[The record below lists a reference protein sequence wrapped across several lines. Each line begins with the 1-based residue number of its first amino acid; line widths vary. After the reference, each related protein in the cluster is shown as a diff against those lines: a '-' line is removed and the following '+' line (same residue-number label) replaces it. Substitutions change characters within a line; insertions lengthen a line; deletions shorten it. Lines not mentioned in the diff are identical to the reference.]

1 MLEAM
6 HASAVAD
13 REAHIDML
21 WNRHKREAA
30 KAAKEASEASSA
42 SPSGAGLVAPEVEST
57 KKGGLKKEQ
66 RKQAEAKASEAQ
78 QAAATNRTMQL
89 AMGKKGAPSW
99 MLGGAKSAGSS
110 STFSRPGASLGKNT
124 PKTRADIAANI
135 PPVRKWGQ
143 VPEKKTIDMRDMIF
157 VLEKCRTAK
166 RVLGR
171 AYMRRNSPGGMAR
184 GWWAA

>member
-42 SPSGAGLVAPEVEST
+42 SPSGAGQVAPEVEPT
-57 KKGGLKKEQ
+57 KKGVLKKEQ

-78 QAAATNRTMQL
+78 QAAATNQTIQL
-89 AMGKKGAPSW
+89 AMSKKGAPAW
-99 MLGGAKSAGSS
+99 MLGGAKPAGSS
-110 STFSRPGASLGKNT
+110 SIFSRPGASQGKNA
-124 PKTRADIAANI
+124 PKSRADIAATV

-143 VPEKKTIDMRDMIF
+143 LPEKKTIDMRDMIF
-157 VLEKCRTAK
+157 VLEKYRTAK

>member
-1 MLEAM
+1 MLEAI

-21 WNRHKREAA
+21 WNRHKREVA

-42 SPSGAGLVAPEVEST
+42 SPSGAGLVAPEVEPA
-57 KKGGLKKEQ
+57 KKGVLKKEQ

-78 QAAATNRTMQL
+78 QAAATNRTMQM
-89 AMGKKGAPSW
+89 AMGKKGPAW
-99 MLGGAKSAGSS
+99 MFGGAKPTGSA
-110 STFSRPGASLGKNT
+110 STFSRPGGSLGKNA
-124 PKTRADIAANI
+124 PKSRADIAATV

-143 VPEKKTIDMRDMIF
+143 LPEKKTIDMRDMIF
-157 VLEKCRTAK
+157 VLEKYRTAK